1 MQLTKPVQ
9 KNKLT
14 LTLPPFLRAISDT
27 MQEAKPADSAEVIKL
42 KGRIREAFDLFD
54 KERRGTV
61 IQEYVCVAAV
71 AKHKSER

>member
-1 MQLTKPVQ
+1 
-9 KNKLT
+9 
-14 LTLPPFLRAISDT
+14 

-61 IQEYVCVAAV
+61 IQEYVCVAAM
-71 AKHKSER
+71 AKHTSERGMRLEA